1 MVLLGL
7 WYFTVV
13 MCSKNGEDRDL
24 FSVLKEATLRLYLR
38 QSLRLMNL
46 ILLLNKGK
54 VGNFLINE
62 T

>member
-7 WYFTVV
+7 WYFTGV
-13 MCSKNGEDRDL
+13 MCSKNGEDRDF

-38 QSLRLMNL
+38 QSLRRMNL

-54 VGNFLINE
+54 VAIL
-62 T
+62 